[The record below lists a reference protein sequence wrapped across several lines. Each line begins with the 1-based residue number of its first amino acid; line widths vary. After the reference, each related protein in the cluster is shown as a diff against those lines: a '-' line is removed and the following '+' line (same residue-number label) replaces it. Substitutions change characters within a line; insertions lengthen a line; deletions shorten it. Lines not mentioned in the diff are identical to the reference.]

1 MLSRPRRFASLAA
14 ALLTA
19 ALAACSDGP
28 SLPQAAPPPGDPAR
42 ALSGACVILSSTR
55 TYDSIRQLNGFGR
68 ILVDADN
75 PSCAKNAAATLRDK
89 LANTRAKEPGYFQT
103 WLAGNIVAMVLAAAD
118 RIGTY
123 GYMTPELD
131 AQLQWVATSYRHEP
145 EPHGCGRTGTD
156 LCTDTYS
163 AAAAGYAWVT
173 AYWFRHNDPR
183 SGDTR
188 IKALDWMDSTFA
200 SVCIRRVATVV
211 GDLCDGSASEIP
223 TGVSRTLSLNEGQQW
238 PAYGFGLMTSV
249 AAAVLGYEG
258 SLLWGTYSFNT
269 AQKNIAR
276 GLFEET
282 QRVVDIV
289 PNPDVF
295 RRRCVRP
302 VRDSTGWALRDSTAD
317 CAGLDPFPPL
327 YLPTIKYQ
335 PQMYALYRFY
345 RDRLGYTQ
353 PPGVYTSSALFVG
366 HYSLGD
372 PDAFFGYGRYAF
384 YGELGHGWWSPR
396 RPYMPMDYNPAMGY
410 IDRVDGGRVA
420 HGWACDRDTAQA
432 AVRVELTV
440 GGSVVS
446 GLANQPSEDAVRT
459 ECGGG
464 TAHRFAIQLPA
475 GTVGYTVSGRAYDY
489 TYGVDPLTCIAAGGC
504 VVPPPPTVQVVWVRP
519 AESSWGPANTQTA
532 AGHAAG
538 GQGTVRV
545 EWRDVTFTSNPAW
558 SLAGDVALDAGNSW
572 SATLPSPY
580 DCHTFQVRATYFG
593 FTSSVFTY
601 YGKTGGYC
609 GETSRMIWV
618 QPSSTAG
625 IGPPGALVAGGE
637 ARGAP
642 AGTRV
647 GLWYRNATL
656 NGAWT
661 RKETDAPIDANGF
674 WVNDIPNAD
683 PYHQYQVYSTYD
695 VITTPVCTYQGTNGI
710 SWC

>member
-1 MLSRPRRFASLAA
+1 MHPPRRRFAPLA
-14 ALLTA
+14 ALLLA
-19 ALAACSDGP
+19 ATLAACSDGP
-28 SLPQAAPPPGDPAR
+28 NLPRAVPPGEPAL
-42 ALSGACVILSSTR
+42 ALRGACVILST
-55 TYDSIRQLNGFGR
+55 TKVYNTDTQLNDFGR

-89 LANTRAKEPGYFQT
+89 LANTRAANSGYFQT

-131 AQLQWVATSYRHEP
+131 TQLQWVATSYRHEP
-145 EPHGCGRTGTD
+145 EPHGCGKTQTD

-200 SVCIRRVATVV
+200 SVCIRRVATVS
-211 GDLCDGSASEIP
+211 GPLCDGTASEIP

-258 SLLWGTYSFNT
+258 SLLWGTFNFDT
-269 AQKNIAR
+269 AKKNIAR

-282 QRVVDIV
+282 QRLVDIA
-289 PNPDVF
+289 PAPDVF
-295 RRRCVRP
+295 RHRCVRP
-302 VRDSTGWALRDSTAD
+302 SGSGSAWTLPDSTAD
-317 CAGLDPFPPL
+317 CAGLPGP
-327 YLPTIKYQ
+327 IKYQ

-345 RDRLGYTQ
+345 RDRMGYT
-353 PPGVYTSSALFVG
+353 PPSGVYASSAIDTATN
-366 HYSLGD
+366 YSLGD
-372 PDAFFGYGRYAF
+372 PTSFFGYGRYAF
-384 YGELGHGWWSPR
+384 YGELGHGWWGPR
-396 RPYMPMDYNPAMGY
+396 RPYMPLDYNPAMGY
-410 IDRVDGGRVA
+410 IDRIDGGRMA

-432 AVRVELTV
+432 AVRVELSV

-446 GLANQPSEDAVRT
+446 GVANQPSEDAVRS

-475 GTVGYTVSGRAYDY
+475 GTVGHTVSGKAYDY
-489 TYGVDPLTCIAAGGC
+489 TYGVDPLTCIVPGGC
-504 VVPPPPTVQVVWVRP
+504 VVPPAPTVQVAWVRP

-532 AGHAAG
+532 AGYAAG

-545 EWRDVTFTSNPAW
+545 EWRDVTFASNPAW
-558 SLAGDVALDAGNSW
+558 NLAGDVATDASNQW
-572 SATLPSPY
+572 SVTLPSPY

-593 FTSSVFTY
+593 ATSSTFTY

-618 QPSSTAG
+618 QPASTAG
-625 IGPPGALVAGGE
+625 FGPAGSLVAAGE
-637 ARGAP
+637 AKGAP
-642 AGTRV
+642 EGTRV
-647 GLWYRNATL
+647 ELWYRNVTL
-656 NGAWT
+656 NGGWT
-661 RKETDAPIDANGF
+661 KKDYDAPTDANGI
-674 WVNDIPNAD
+674 WVNDIPNAN
-683 PYHQYQVYSTYD
+683 PYHQYAVYSKYD
-695 VITTPVCTYQGTNGI
+695 VITTPVCTYQGTN
-710 SWC
+710 SNTWC